1 LVRQKELAQFDKFQS
16 RKESILCKL
25 DSDKDGKVDLIDT
38 ISDLISLLRK
48 HQKEISIIDKL
59 YIHNFVKIS
68 NHLKYRGENIQ
79 ELFVLLKKKGGD
91 EKEFNKI
98 HKILKEQIESYELI
112 LFHSFHMVT
121 ALMEGDYITFHEI
134 YESFDELKIFNTNWE
149 NEVLFKLNDIK
160 LGLEKMLNSIS
171 SFESNIISRLN
182 TLTYVTQ
189 TGFSDLNNSVIREL
203 KSIDSS
209 LELNNILTGISTY
222 QLYKI
227 NKQTKGLL
235 K

>member
-1 LVRQKELAQFDKFQS
+1 
-16 RKESILCKL
+16 
-25 DSDKDGKVDLIDT
+25 
-38 ISDLISLLRK
+38 LRK
-48 HQKEISIIDKL
+48 HQKEISLIDKV
-59 YIHNFVKIS
+59 YIHNFVKVS

-79 ELFVLLKKKGGD
+79 ELFVLLKKRGRD
-91 EKEFNKI
+91 EKMFNKI
-98 HKILKEQIESYELI
+98 YEFLQEQIESYELI

-121 ALMEGDYITFHEI
+121 SLLEGDYITFHEI
-134 YESFDELKIFNTNWE
+134 YESFDKLKIFNTNWE
-149 NEVLFKLNDIK
+149 NEVLYKLKDIEV
-160 LGLEKMLNSIS
+160 GLNELLNSIS
-171 SFESNIISRLN
+171 SLERNITSGLK

-209 LELNNILTGISTY
+209 LDLNNLLTGISTY

-235 K
+235 N